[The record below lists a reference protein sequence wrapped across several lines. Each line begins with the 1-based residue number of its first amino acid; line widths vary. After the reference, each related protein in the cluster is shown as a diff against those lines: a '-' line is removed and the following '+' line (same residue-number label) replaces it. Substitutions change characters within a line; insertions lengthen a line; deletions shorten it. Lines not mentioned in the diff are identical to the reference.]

1 MFGHNGQAKHNNA
14 LIINIP
20 KQSRKHSL
28 KSTSAASFNAAAN
41 RFLFHIET
49 TRVKIT
55 QGNIENI
62 KEVLAP
68 DRCYLLPDIRL
79 TADEI
84 RFLIS
89 EKKVILA
96 DQQDTLSE
104 LEQELDELL
113 DKEVLGRS
121 GEVEMHPTLRK
132 LQSGDQGAILAGGLH
147 NVALGSLSVVNGSQ
161 GNQAV
166 GTSSVIS

>member
-1 MFGHNGQAKHNNA
+1 M
-14 LIINIP
+14 
-20 KQSRKHSL
+20 
-28 KSTSAASFNAAAN
+28 
-41 RFLFHIET
+41 
-49 TRVKIT
+49 
-55 QGNIENI
+55 
-62 KEVLAP
+62 AP
-68 DRCYLLPDIRL
+68 ERRHLLPASRL
-79 TADEI
+79 TVDAI
-84 RFLIS
+84 RTLIV
-89 EKKVILA
+89 EKESSLE